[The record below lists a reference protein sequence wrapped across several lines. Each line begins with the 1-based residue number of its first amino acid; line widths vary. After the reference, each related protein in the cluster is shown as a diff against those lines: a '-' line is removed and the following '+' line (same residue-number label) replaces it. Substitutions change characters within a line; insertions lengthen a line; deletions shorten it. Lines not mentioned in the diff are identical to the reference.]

1 MNSLSTAAH
10 KYKSSAPVA
19 AFKINY
25 DAEKID
31 GGIPLSSQN
40 GMKTGRKRAPGREP
54 TRQFFIFST

>member
-40 GMKTGRKRAPGREP
+40 GMKTGRKRPQGA
-54 TRQFFIFST
+54 RQRDNF